1 MECSLIMVSSLI
13 ITYLKEYFKDIN
25 AVTFYYAAFAL
36 LNLSINLKIKYLN
49 KSLEGKNLML
59 VSLNSNQE
67 KDLIE

>member
-1 MECSLIMVSSLI
+1 MVSSLI